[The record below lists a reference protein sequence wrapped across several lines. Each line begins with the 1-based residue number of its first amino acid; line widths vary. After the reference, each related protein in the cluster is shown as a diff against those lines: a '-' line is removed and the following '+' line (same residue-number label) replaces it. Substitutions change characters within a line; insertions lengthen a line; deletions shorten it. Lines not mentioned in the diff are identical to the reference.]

1 MHAYDIH
8 QSVWSCLTLSP
19 DLGATTL
26 FSAVAPYWYGSEDG
40 AWVFLLGKRCPGLDS
55 LLIE

>member
-40 AWVFLLGKRCPGLDS
+40 ASFWERGAQV
-55 LLIE
+55 LIRYS